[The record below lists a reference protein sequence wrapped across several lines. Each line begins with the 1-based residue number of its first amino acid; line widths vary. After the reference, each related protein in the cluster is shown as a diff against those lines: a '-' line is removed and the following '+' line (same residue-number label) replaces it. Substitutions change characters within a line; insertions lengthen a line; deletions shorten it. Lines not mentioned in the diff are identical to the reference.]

1 MTFVDFLVAV
11 ALVSAGAVVGTP
23 LRVFVS
29 SFVGHHLGEIFP
41 WGILVVNVTGCLMM
55 GALIAYVQAHGLET
69 MVEVWLLAAV
79 GFLGSY
85 TTASSFALQ
94 TLTLIHAKRLPLAVA
109 YVVASAAFGLAA
121 AGAGYALVHPMM
133 GPMMGAH

>member
-1 MTFVDFLVAV
+1 MTFVDVLIAV
-11 ALVSAGAVVGTP
+11 ALVSTGAVVGTP

-41 WGILVVNVTGCLMM
+41 WGILVVNVSGCLMM
-55 GALIAYVQAHGLET
+55 GALIAYVQARGIAVTYEL
-69 MVEVWLLAAV
+69 WLLASV

-94 TLTLIHAKRLPLAVA
+94 TLTLVHNKHVRLAVA
-109 YVVASAAFGLAA
+109 YVVASAVFGLAA
-121 AGAGYALVHPMM
+121 AGAGYELVHPMM
-133 GPMMGAH
+133 GAR

>member
-1 MTFVDFLVAV
+1 MSFPDFLIAV

-23 LRVFVS
+23 LRVLVS

-55 GALIAYVQAHGLET
+55 GALIAYVQAHGLAATYEL
-69 MVEVWLLAAV
+69 WLLASV

-94 TLTLIHAKRLPLAVA
+94 TLTLIHDKRVHLAVA

-121 AGAGYALVHPMM
+121 AGAGYELVHPMM
-133 GPMMGAH
+133 GAR